1 MWGEYQQQVDAWIQ
15 AHGGYWEDWALLA
28 RMAEELG
35 EVAGALQRLK
45 GLRPRPEEADLAA
58 EVGDLLFILCAFANA
73 TQIDLDQAF
82 ARTLA
87 KYNARDSA
95 AWQAQARPAASRK
108 A

>member
-1 MWGEYQQQVDAWIQ
+1 MNYQQQVDAWIQ

-35 EVAGALQRLK
+35 EVAGAMQRMK
-45 GLRPRPEEADLAA
+45 GLRPRQEDVDLAA

-73 TQIDLDQAF
+73 HGIDLDDAF

-95 AWQAQARPAASRK
+95 AWKERGT
-108 A
+108 